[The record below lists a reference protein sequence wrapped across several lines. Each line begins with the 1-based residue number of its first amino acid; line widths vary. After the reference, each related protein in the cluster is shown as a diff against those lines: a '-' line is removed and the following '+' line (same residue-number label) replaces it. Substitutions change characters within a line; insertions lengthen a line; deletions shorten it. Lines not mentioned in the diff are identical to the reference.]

1 MTLLRQRVVGAENL
15 SVQEYMASSETPS
28 LSFRTDQA
36 LAMKVIA
43 GFTPVQTGSGDASPT
58 NVRPFTGL
66 TQFTVSNGQN
76 NSVTVDWSSAA
87 GTLYGG
93 KVILKD
99 DGSADVSSDW
109 KYFTFTND
117 TGGFT
122 ARSTFIVTYDDV
134 EYGTAYSYTNVNNL
148 GFGQLFNNASC
159 FCDKAKIVTSTTG
172 LSDFNLK
179 VSANGNSSVID
190 YYIKTSELDDVS
202 TKEAT
207 RDSIKKWLADNGV
220 HFLARL
226 NTNESP
232 TTYQISGNTPLY
244 SIAGINTP
252 VVNTNGPLAAWYQK
266 TGKDYMDYKI
276 GTDLVTKYIGRQN
289 DGKGNFTA
297 SKDFNGKGEYVSGGY
312 GGSPVYLPV
321 KPEYRYLKSKDGR
334 LYSGKWYDED
344 LNLISGFAINNLSD
358 TAIEAP
364 PVNATYLRICTHN
377 ATNNWGIR
385 IIRTE

>member
-1 MTLLRQRVVGAENL
+1 MMLLRERVTSGNY
-15 SVQEYMASSETPS
+15 SVQNYMASSETPA
-28 LSFRTDQA
+28 LSFKTDQA

-43 GFTPVQTGSGDASPT
+43 NFSPVQTGTGDASPT
-58 NVRPFTGL
+58 NVRPLTGL

-93 KVILKD
+93 KVVLKD

-117 TGGFT
+117 TGGFA
-122 ARSTFIVTYDDV
+122 ARSTFIVTYDNV

-159 FCDKAKIVTSTTG
+159 FCDKAKIVTGTTD

-179 VSANGNSSVID
+179 VNANGSSSVID
-190 YYIKTSELDDVS
+190 YYIKASELDDVS
-202 TKEAT
+202 TKEKT
-207 RDSIKKWLADNGV
+207 RDSIKKWLADNEV

-226 NTNESP
+226 NTNETP
-232 TTYQISGNTPLY
+232 ATYQISGNTPLY
-244 SIAGINTP
+244 SVSGINTL

-266 TGKDYMDYKI
+266 TGKDYMDYKV

-297 SKDFNGKGEYVSGGY
+297 SKDLNKKGEYVTGGY
-312 GGSPVYLPV
+312 GGNPAYLPV
-321 KPEYRYLKSKDGR
+321 KPAYRYLKSKAGR

-344 LNLISGFAINNLSD
+344 LNLISEFSAGNLSD
-358 TAIEAP
+358 TALGTP
-364 PVNATYLRICTHN
+364 PENAAYMRFCTLN
-377 ATNNWGIR
+377 NTNNWKIR